1 MANFFKGFGRG
12 ILYVFLF
19 PFIIVGI
26 VLYAVF
32 GLFVYIFQ
40 LFKLI
45 YLFFTGRTLYSDLEE
60 DIAAKAV
67 LEKAQNPNPE
77 PAPVKEEVKNDQL
90 SLYPS
95 DSQMYTSN
103 YSSPFDTKKEDEKI
117 VEDEKP
123 EYEVQEEP
131 EEEDIK

>member
-1 MANFFKGFGRG
+1 MMTNFFKGFGKG
-12 ILYVFLF
+12 LLYVLLF

-32 GLFVYIFQ
+32 GLFVFIFQ

-67 LEKAQNPNPE
+67 LEKEQNPAPE
-77 PAPVKEEVKNDQL
+77 KDVVNNDQL

-95 DSQMYTSN
+95 DSPIYTSN
-103 YSSPFDTKKEDEKI
+103 YSSPFEVKKEETEK
-117 VEDEKP
+117 VAEEDIQEQD
-123 EYEVQEEP
+123 VQIEP
-131 EEEDIK
+131 EEEEDIR